1 MDKCLF
7 CDCDLDPGSEEHVFL
22 SALGGRVATYR
33 GSCQVCNNAFAG
45 KETGKIDDALAESF
59 EAVRNGLKIWTGRK
73 APPPT
78 LLKAGAMPDGAE
90 YDLAPG
96 FVVAMRPG
104 RLPSTITPGTEHVL
118 VARDEADAKRLLEIL
133 GKRGTTVELG
143 KATRVRQKAP
153 ETKVSFAFD
162 GPKVWRTVAK
172 TAVVGFVVLYGN
184 EQARR
189 HISSGL
195 RAAIRYGA
203 PSIENFAGWDFSNEW
218 PAVQDLAAHA
228 RTPDARPSGY
238 EHSLV
243 VADVAGHCVAYVTL
257 FGGWRFSV
265 LLGPATGLPTRGLAV
280 NPRDTRP
287 ARFVLSAQ
295 APAAYAPRQPGSFQ
309 SEFELVLEHNRA
321 AMTRAMQTW
330 SEEAHADYAE
340 KLTGEL
346 EAEIEAAGDDPAR
359 RQSAIEGFA
368 EKLAVVEH
376 GGSWSTDLETV
387 FDEDAGALRKP
398 KN

>member
-33 GSCQVCNNAFAG
+33 GTCQGCNNAFAG
-45 KETGKIDDALAESF
+45 KETGKIDDALAEAF
-59 EAVRNGLKIWTGRK
+59 KPVRNGLRIWTGRK

-78 LLKAGAMPDGAE
+78 LFKAGTMPDGSE

-96 FVVAMRPG
+96 FVVAMQRG
-104 RLPSTITPGTEHVL
+104 RLPSDITPGSEHVV
-118 VARDEADAKRLLEIL
+118 VARDDADAKRLLEIL
-133 GKRGTTVELG
+133 EKRGTSVEQG
-143 KATRVRQKAP
+143 KAMRVQQKAP
-153 ETKVSFAFD
+153 ETRISFSFD

-189 HISSGL
+189 CISREL

-203 PSIENFAGWDFSNEW
+203 SSIENFAGWDFSNEW
-218 PAVQDLAAHA
+218 PAVHDLTAHPK
-228 RTPDARPSGY
+228 TPDARPSGF

-243 VADVAGHCVAYVTL
+243 IADVDGKSVAYVTL

-265 LLGPATGLPTRGLAV
+265 LLGPATNLPTRGLAV
-280 NPRDTRP
+280 NPRDIRP
-287 ARFVLSAQ
+287 ARFVLNAQ

-309 SEFELVLEHNRA
+309 SEVNLVWEHNNA

-330 SEEAHADYAE
+330 SEEAHAEYAE

-346 EAEIEAAGDDPAR
+346 MAAIEAARDDPAR
-359 RQSAIEGFA
+359 RQGAIEDFTR
-368 EKLAVVEH
+368 KLAVIEH
-376 GGSWSTDLETV
+376 GGSWSTELETV
-387 FDEDAGALRKP
+387 FDEDTGALRKSGD
-398 KN
+398 

>member
-33 GSCQVCNNAFAG
+33 GTCQGCNNAFANQ
-45 KETGKIDDALAESF
+45 ETGKIDDALAEGF
-59 EAVRNGLKIWTGRK
+59 RAVRNGLRIWSGRK

-78 LLKAGAMPDGAE
+78 LLKAGSMPDGAE
-90 YDLAPG
+90 FDLAPG

-104 RLPSTITPGTEHVL
+104 RLPSVLASGSEHVL

-133 GKRGTTVELG
+133 EKRGTSVERG
-143 KATRVRQKAP
+143 TAVRVQQKAP
-153 ETKVSFAFD
+153 ETRISFSFD

-189 HISSGL
+189 YISSEL

-218 PAVQDLAAHA
+218 PVVHDLTAHPK
-228 RTPDARPSGY
+228 TPDARPSGF

-243 VADVAGHCVAYVTL
+243 IADVDGKSVAYVTL

-265 LLGPATGLPTRGLAV
+265 LLGPGTNLPTRGLAV
-280 NPRDTRP
+280 NPRDTKP
-287 ARFVLSAQ
+287 ARFVLNARPPTS
-295 APAAYAPRQPGSFQ
+295 YAPKQPGSFQ
-309 SEFELVLEHNRA
+309 SEVNLVWEHNIA
-321 AMTRAMQTW
+321 ATTRAMQTW
-330 SEEAHADYAE
+330 NEEASAEYAD
-340 KLTGEL
+340 KLAQEL
-346 EAEIEAAGDDPAR
+346 GMAIEAAGDDLAH
-359 RQSAIEGFA
+359 RQSAIEDFTR
-368 EKLAVVEH
+368 KLVVIEH
-376 GGSWSTDLETV
+376 GGSWSTELETV
-387 FDEDAGALRKP
+387 FNEDTGALRRS
-398 KN
+398 ND